1 MSDGRGRRYAVHG
14 GQATIFKQ
22 RFLIGLSV
30 VQRLSNLQSV
40 IFIMRASAPT
50 LFMSPTLKYFTLK
63 IIFFHFSARNI
74 DRKLQI
80 SNLELFALSPGRP
93 PYKIAVYVPGSKVR
107 GRRGRCAREQGEGW
121 RG

>member
-50 LFMSPTLKYFTLK
+50 LFK
-63 IIFFHFSARNI
+63 ILHPQNNFLSFFS
-74 DRKLQI
+74 Q
-80 SNLELFALSPGRP
+80 E
-93 PYKIAVYVPGSKVR
+93 Y
-107 GRRGRCAREQGEGW
+107 
-121 RG
+121 